1 MKSLLSQIDR
11 MSTRSG
17 RRWTREG
24 DIVRVTLRERGR
36 SQAIRVSRNEDRYVF
51 RSVVLTAS
59 EVTRNEDDWRRIAY
73 RAWRRNAS
81 KSLVTFA
88 FDKDDRLIGLVEVP
102 VATLDDEEL
111 DLYVETLAKECYRF
125 EYALTGKDVK

>member
-11 MSTRSG
+11 ISTRRG

-24 DIVRVTLRERGR
+24 DIVRVTLREGGR

-59 EVTRNEDDWRRIAY
+59 EVTRNDDDWRRIAY

-88 FDKDDRLIGLVEVP
+88 FDDYDRLIGLVEVP
-102 VATLDDEEL
+102 VATLDQEEL
-111 DLYVETLAKECYRF
+111 DLYVETLAKECDRF
-125 EYALTGKDVK
+125 EYALTGKDVE